1 MATIYTNTN
10 AINSYTEAFYNAYTA
25 GYEHVLQERKPAYQG
40 LVREERIEGEN
51 ESYDFLGTIE
61 LDQKVTRFEDIPI
74 EDMTHNRRW
83 ITPEWYRKGIFV
95 DKEDDIALHTDP
107 TSDYIKALAKAVIRK
122 ENETITDAFFADVG
136 GGKTPNADTY
146 TLTNSIYIYSSRIT
160 TGGRTLV
167 HDVQSDYT
175 AGGVSTGLTIEKL
188 ILARQ
193 ALLELENDPDDM
205 FYIACAPKH
214 GSDLLREAE
223 TQSIDTSMLKSLVAG
238 VVNEYMGF
246 RFIFTNRIVKSTST
260 NDLDDDTKVSNLP
273 VFTKETMLFA
283 RHETPIFNVD
293 WLPRKQVW
301 QISARCGMNAIR
313 MDEGKIMKI
322 ECI

>member
-1 MATIYTNTN
+1 MATFATN
-10 AINSYTEAFYNAYTA
+10 INDTSGYTEAFYNAFTA
-25 GYEHVLQERKPAYQG
+25 GYEHILQERKPLYQG
-40 LVREERIEGEN
+40 LVREERIEGEY
-51 ESYDFLGTIE
+51 ESYDFLGDIE
-61 LDQKVTRFEDIPI
+61 LDDKAARFEDIPI
-74 EDMTHNRRW
+74 EDMLHNRRW
-83 ITPEWYRKGIFV
+83 IFPKWARKGIFV

-122 ENETITDAFFADVG
+122 ENKTITDAFFADVG
-136 GGKTPNADTY
+136 GGKNPNDDTY
-146 TLTNSIYIYSSRIT
+146 ALNDTLFVYSTRIT
-160 TGGRTLV
+160 TGGRTMA

-193 ALLELENDPDDM
+193 ALLELENDPDAM
-205 FYIACAPKH
+205 FHIAAAPKQ

-223 TQSIDTSMLKSLVAG
+223 TQSIDTNLIKSLVAG

-246 RFIFTNRIVKSTST
+246 RFVFTNRIAIGSDNDVGTDTS
-260 NDLDDDTKVSNLP
+260 VYELP

-283 RHETPIFNVD
+283 RHESPIFNVD

-313 MDEGKIMKI
+313 MDESKIIKI